1 MNIDGSK
8 KTNINDC
15 ESILPMLYSRNGI
28 DLSSTYKLLESIEE
42 YREAIGIF
50 IESDL
55 FNHDY
60 DNLRE
65 SFTNSYKGKY
75 DSDEDF
81 AKALATEIGC
91 FDKNMEWSFD
101 CIDWEVAACNIM
113 VDYVGIYD
121 HYFKLNFSESSIS

>member
-1 MNIDGSK
+1 
-8 KTNINDC
+8 
-15 ESILPMLYSRNGI
+15 MLYSRNGI

-42 YREAIGIF
+42 YKEAIDIF
-50 IESDL
+50 IKSDL
-55 FNHDY
+55 FDNDY
-60 DNLRE
+60 DNLRQ

-75 DSDEDF
+75 DCNEDF
-81 AKALATEIGC
+81 AKALAIELGC
-91 FDKNMEWSFD
+91 FDKDIEWSFD